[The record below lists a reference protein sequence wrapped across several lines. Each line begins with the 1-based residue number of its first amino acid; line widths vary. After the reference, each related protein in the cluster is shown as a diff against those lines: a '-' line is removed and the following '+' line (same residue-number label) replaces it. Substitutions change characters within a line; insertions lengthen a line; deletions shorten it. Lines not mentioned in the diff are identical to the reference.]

1 MTRNEW
7 IAETAAKLVCVPLK
21 PGLSNHTS
29 DEALM
34 VSMELADALE
44 AANVA
49 PWTTEAEAP
58 ASDEIN
64 GLREEVAHWRV
75 KAEAYGGMVHGCSPV
90 FERIGFPIESH
101 KPDGR
106 VGGIARA
113 AEAIG
118 VEMARL
124 RAAPALTDTA
134 AKVVEAA
141 EAWNDSDWSTI
152 GPLLSAVRA
161 HLAAKQGGAS

>member
-7 IAETAAKLVCVPLK
+7 IARRSEKYYDAPSKDGSGYDWNPCINVAKA
-21 PGLSNHTS
+21 
-29 DEALM
+29 D
-34 VSMELADALE
+34 ADALE

-58 ASDEIN
+58 ASDEIIN
-64 GLREEVAHWRV
+64 LREEVAHWRV

-141 EAWNDSDWSTI
+141 VLWLTAPSVKHTNALEDAIN
-152 GPLLSAVRA
+152 A

>member
-7 IAETAAKLVCVPLK
+7 IAQVVLREIASEGIDSAIAGAVLC
-21 PGLSNHTS
+21 
-29 DEALM
+29 
-34 VSMELADALE
+34 ADALE

-49 PWTTEAEAP
+49 PWTTP
-58 ASDEIN
+58 
-64 GLREEVAHWRV
+64 
-75 KAEAYGGMVHGCSPV
+75 
-90 FERIGFPIESH
+90 
-101 KPDGR
+101 
-106 VGGIARA
+106 
-113 AEAIG
+113 
-118 VEMARL
+118 
-124 RAAPALTDTA
+124 APALTDTA